1 MCLTEEQQAKHS
13 SNPSWS
19 GKTVETSV
27 RSAKTQIT
35 STEIMC
41 DMWTPPKLR
50 ILRELKKIRKC
61 KLLCALCQ
69 RRKTIENLRKPRK
82 SYWNHLRHLGK
93 RQRANVG
100 HCTLFSEQLHIH
112 RFHCRRKGTPKKR
125 SCFQYDMRS
134 WGFVHHAQFL
144 NILHRPFFACQRWW
158 KGKPSNRRTAHTF
171 ERAVLSVSHLHFL
184 LYQCLRQTFHHDFQI
199 VIGSVLTLARG
210 NLLADRRPVLM
221 VYF

>member
-1 MCLTEEQQAKHS
+1 MYLTEQQQAKHS

-50 ILRELKKIRKC
+50 ILRELEKIRKC

-82 SYWNHLRHLGK
+82 FDWNHLRHLGK

-125 SCFQYDMRS
+125 FHVFSTICEVEGLCIMHNFEHS
-134 WGFVHHAQFL
+134 ASSLFCVSTVV
-144 NILHRPFFACQRWW
+144 
-158 KGKPSNRRTAHTF
+158 KG
-171 ERAVLSVSHLHFL
+171 
-184 LYQCLRQTFHHDFQI
+184 
-199 VIGSVLTLARG
+199 
-210 NLLADRRPVLM
+210 
-221 VYF
+221 